1 MIYDFTAG
9 SPHAVLH
16 RDPVS
21 RERRFPVIGRFGVG
35 RMWARRLAY
44 GSPPF
49 RRGAATWQ
57 ELLVIVFGSWRH
69 WGLVLLDICWL
80 ARWRSLA
87 PALFARRGQC
97 RDLPDELR
105 P

>member
-1 MIYDFTAG
+1 MNSLAHPAYPE
-9 SPHAVLH
+9 PHLGNA
-16 RDPVS
+16 S
-21 RERRFPVIGRFGVG
+21 RHGLDAFG
-35 RMWARRLAY
+35 
-44 GSPPF
+44 
-49 RRGAATWQ
+49 
-57 ELLVIVFGSWRH
+57 
-69 WGLVLLDICWL
+69 DIRWL